1 MWNVIPQI
9 VIQFSIKLC
18 SIMEIK
24 FGHILQILM
33 TSPLK
38 KPQKLTQKLISQN
51 PLISRYK
58 LFAKSDFPIFG
69 HQIISFLATTLKIV
83 V

>member
-1 MWNVIPQI
+1 
-9 VIQFSIKLC
+9 
-18 SIMEIK
+18 MEIK